1 MTIETAAP
9 AAVVGS
15 TPRSAYT
22 VLERRVTAGLLAVLF
37 GLAAVAWWSTV
48 GTARGMSMTVMGLA
62 QAGMAMPF
70 DVGAPVFLGMWT
82 TMMAAMMLP
91 TIAPIVLLHRMV
103 LRRRGEGLAPTV
115 AFAGGYL
122 LVWAAIGLIPL
133 GLLVGF
139 RSIASGAMWV
149 APASGAVLVIAGAY
163 QFTRWKETCQRA
175 CQSPLGF
182 LMTHDFGRG
191 QAGAARTGFVHGLYC
206 LGCCWALMAVLFVV
220 GLMNLVWMAAIAA
233 VFLFEKHW
241 RHGLVLS
248 RVVGAAL
255 AGMGVLVL
263 IQPAFLDLVAR

>member
-1 MTIETAAP
+1 MTIEATAP
-9 AAVVGS
+9 AAASV
-15 TPRSAYT
+15 TPRSAYA
-22 VLERRVTAGLLAVLF
+22 VLERRMTVGLLALLF
-37 GLAAVAWWSTV
+37 GLAAVAWWSTA
-48 GTARGMSMTVMGLA
+48 GTARGMSMMVLGLA
-62 QAGMAMPF
+62 RVGMAMPF
-70 DVGAPVFLGMWT
+70 DVSAPVFLGMWT

-91 TIAPIVLLHRMV
+91 AIAPIVLLHRMV
-103 LRRRGEGLAPTV
+103 VSRRGEGVAPTV

-122 LVWAAIGLIPL
+122 LVWATVGLIPL

-149 APASGAVLVIAGAY
+149 VPASGAVLVIAGMY

-191 QAGAARTGFVHGLYC
+191 AAGAARTGFVHGLYC

-233 VFLFEKHW
+233 VFLVEKHW
-241 RHGLVLS
+241 RHGLALS
-248 RVVGAAL
+248 RMIGALL
-255 AGMGVLVL
+255 AVLGVSVL
-263 IQPAFLDLVAR
+263 IQPAVLDFVAR